1 MLIDAHCHL
10 DLAAFDPDRDTVIEA
25 ARGVGVGHF
34 IVPGTTRARW
44 QNVLGL
50 GQQRADISICAGLH
64 PYFIREHREPD
75 INRLERLLSKHSEL
89 VAVGECGI
97 DARFGDTLDAQWT
110 YFDAQLTLA
119 KQYAL
124 PVVVHC
130 VKANDTVA
138 KRLRQR
144 RLARAGLIH
153 AFAGSYEQAK
163 KFVDLGYVLGLGG
176 AATYDRAKRLHRVIK
191 ALPDDSFVLETDSP
205 DMPLSGYQGQRNEP
219 CRVSEVCNVVA
230 ALRGQTREHVAAIS
244 SDNAARMFCLP
255 VSS

>member
-10 DLAAFDPDRDTVIEA
+10 DFAAFDPDRDAVIEA
-25 ARGVGVGHF
+25 ARGVGVKHF

-44 QNVLGL
+44 QSVLAL
-50 GQQRADISICAGLH
+50 GQCRADISVCAGLH
-64 PYFIREHREPD
+64 PYFIAEHREQD
-75 INRLERLLSKHSEL
+75 INQLDSVLSEHPEL

-97 DARFGDTLDAQWT
+97 DGRFDDTLAAQWD

-119 KQYAL
+119 KQHGL
-124 PVVVHC
+124 PIVVHC

-144 RLARAGLIH
+144 ALARAGLIH

-176 AATYDRAKRLHRVIK
+176 AATYRRAKRLQRVIK

-219 CRVSEVCNVVA
+219 CRVSDVCKVVA
-230 ALRGQTREHVAAIS
+230 GLRGQTCEHVAAIS
-244 SDNAARMFCLP
+244 SANAARMFRLP
-255 VSS
+255 TCG